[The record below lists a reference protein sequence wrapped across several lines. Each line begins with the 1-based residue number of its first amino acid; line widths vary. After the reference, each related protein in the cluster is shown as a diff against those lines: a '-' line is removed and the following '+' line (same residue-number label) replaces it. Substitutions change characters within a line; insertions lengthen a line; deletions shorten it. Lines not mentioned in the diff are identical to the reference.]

1 MPISKDT
8 LWKGVIESLTEDFLR
23 YFFPGYADLIDFD
36 KGFEFL
42 DTELEKLLPVNDSK
56 KRHADKLIKVWLKNG
71 QEIWFLVH
79 VEVQGYPDPFFAL
92 RMFECVYRI
101 RDKFQR
107 LVTGLAI
114 YTDWDQTHH
123 YTEYEES
130 FLGSS
135 IKYQFNTYVLRDH
148 LPVELAKD
156 ANPFAAVMEAA
167 WQQLK
172 KPKDEQ
178 TLYRLKLDMI
188 RRLLNRNLSKEHI
201 RVIITFIDFYVDFEN
216 KEIRSK
222 FEQDLIIITK
232 ATQPMGLEE
241 AIREELK
248 QQAREEGREQGI
260 EQGIEKGIEKGI
272 EQGIE
277 IGFQLK
283 EAQQMEYLLNR
294 VAPELISAGFSIE
307 HIATL
312 LNIPLDR
319 VQEIIKNHQN

>member
-1 MPISKDT
+1 
-8 LWKGVIESLTEDFLR
+8 
-23 YFFPGYADLIDFD
+23 
-36 KGFEFL
+36 
-42 DTELEKLLPVNDSK
+42 
-56 KRHADKLIKVWLKNG
+56 
-71 QEIWFLVH
+71 
-79 VEVQGYPDPFFAL
+79 
-92 RMFECVYRI
+92 MFECVYRI

-107 LVTGLAI
+107 WVTGLAI
-114 YTDWDQTHH
+114 YTDWDRTYHF
-123 YTEYEES
+123 TEYEES

-172 KPKDEQ
+172 KPKNEQ

-248 QQAREEGREQGI
+248 QQAREEGREEGREQGREQGIELGI
-260 EQGIEKGIEKGI
+260 EQGIEKGIEKGL
-272 EQGIE
+272 E
-277 IGFQLK
+277 IGFQIK
-283 EAQQMEYLLNR
+283 EAQHTEYLLNK
-294 VAPELISAGFSIE
+294 VAPELILAGFSIE

-312 LNIPLDR
+312 LNIPLER
-319 VQEIIKNHQN
+319 VKETIKKQ